1 MEIKVNTYTEELLE
15 KLDKIFKRYKLRK
28 SFNWLL
34 DDTLHLCASYISNNN
49 RYYTMTIFNNL
60 YMSNFYIQIKC
71 GNWLTRVNLH
81 TFKPLTSEYKTIKEF
96 IDFMESGEYRK
107 F

>member
-15 KLDKIFKRYKLRK
+15 KLDKIFKRYKLK
-28 SFNWLL
+28 TSFDWFM
-34 DDTLHLCASYISNNN
+34 DDTLHICKSYIGDN
-49 RYYTMTIFNNL
+49 RYYRITIFNNP
-60 YMSNFYIQIKC
+60 YMSNIYVQIKC
-71 GNWLTRVNLH
+71 GNWLTKVNLH

-107 F
+107 S